1 MRRWQAEWDVSEKG
15 RNVYKWCGKVGRD
28 LIPLSHKAAQ
38 FITGHGNFGS
48 YLYRFKLGGRLS
60 GECECGA
67 GEEDVEYIRRV
78 CKSQDRSRGR
88 NIFGT
93 EIFQIRGF
101 KSVIEGKAEILN
113 RWAAEMITDV
123 TWPV

>member
-1 MRRWQAEWDVSEKG
+1 MWRLEKTRKDLEENILRRWQAEWDVSEKG

-93 EIFQIRGF
+93 LKKMTLLRQPFLRC
-101 KSVIEGKAEILN
+101 
-113 RWAAEMITDV
+113 
-123 TWPV
+123 